1 MKKDL
6 LKDLDPDMIKE
17 ANDVMNSLKGKSD
30 EEILE
35 NLVKL
40 AAQRKQSGKKLTK
53 EQNEAILEAMK
64 ETLPPEQ
71 RKKFKAVLQ
80 MMKILNI

>member
-40 AAQRKQSGKKLTK
+40 AAQRKQSGK
-53 EQNEAILEAMK
+53 N
-64 ETLPPEQ
+64 
-71 RKKFKAVLQ
+71 
-80 MMKILNI
+80 